1 MEITMKII
9 CEIKLTNDIGTLN
22 AYGAEDDTRELILN
36 GRVLVRNGEVVG
48 SNRRMR
54 TDNWIYSF
62 L

>member
-1 MEITMKII
+1 MKII

-22 AYGAEDDTRELILN
+22 AYGVEDDTRELILN

-54 TDNWIYSF
+54 TDVND
-62 L
+62 LLN

>member
-1 MEITMKII
+1 MKII

-54 TDNWIYSF
+54 TDVND
-62 L
+62 LLN